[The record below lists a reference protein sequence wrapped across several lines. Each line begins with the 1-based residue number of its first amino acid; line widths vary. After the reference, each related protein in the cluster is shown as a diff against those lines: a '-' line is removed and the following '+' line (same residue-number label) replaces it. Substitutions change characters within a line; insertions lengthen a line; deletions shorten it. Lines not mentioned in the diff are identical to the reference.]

1 MKNYKI
7 IFLLLIVTTIS
18 YAQPQPSNSSQLID
32 AYQKKAELTKS
43 SRIKNIHFRNIGPTI
58 MSGRVVALEVN
69 PEDSTKFYVAYASG
83 GVWYTNNNGTS
94 FTSISE
100 DWPTQNIGEITM
112 DWKNK
117 ILWVGTGENNSS
129 RSSYSGIGILKT
141 EPNGSNWVNVGLA
154 DSHHIGKIIINPE
167 DKNHVI
173 VGVTGHL
180 YSKNKNRGVYVT
192 KDGGKTWKNT
202 LYINDSTGIIDMAST
217 PNSFNIMYASAWE
230 KDRKAWNL
238 DEGGKNS
245 AIYKSIN
252 AGDTWENISI
262 KGSGFPNGEGVGR
275 IGIAV
280 YDENIV
286 YTVLD
291 NQFRREL
298 NNQNEDESLSKES
311 FKDISIDE
319 FKKIESEDLNLFLR
333 SNRFPRKYNAESVK
347 SDIKS
352 GKIEPKDLYNYLVN
366 ANSEL
371 FDTPVIGAEV
381 YKSIDGGKT
390 WNKTH
395 ETYLEGLYY
404 SYGYYF
410 GKIHVDPNNSNKIYT
425 YGVPLITSD
434 DGGKTF
440 YTIGKENVHAD
451 HHDLWINPNK
461 SGHLI
466 NGNDGGV
473 NITYD
478 DGENWIKNNS
488 TEVGQFY
495 SINVDYQKPYNVYGG
510 LQDNGVWMGPH
521 NAIPSKRWNM
531 TGKYPWKSILG
542 GDGMEVQI
550 DSRNPNIVY
559 TGSQFGFYSRLD
571 LETGKR
577 RSVKPVHE
585 LGQSPFRFNW
595 QTPIRLSSH
604 NQDVLYYGS
613 NFLHKSIDKGES
625 WETISE
631 DLTKG
636 GKLGNVPYGT
646 LTTISES
653 PINEDV
659 IYTGSD
665 DGMIYITKNG
675 GKTWK
680 NISKDLPQD
689 LWVSKLYASSHDE
702 NIIYASL
709 DGYRWD
715 NFSPYIF
722 KSSNYG
728 KTWESISSN
737 LPDSPINVIIE
748 DNINSNILYIGN
760 DHGVYASFNQGN
772 KWEPFSSGLTSAA
785 VHDLVIQK
793 DENHL
798 LVGTHGRS
806 IYLADISLIQDFD
819 IDEFTSNIQILKI
832 KDVKYSNRWGTK
844 RSTDK
849 NYINPKINFPVYSK
863 INEEA
868 ELIVLDE
875 NLDIVYSKDILLENG
890 YNFLDYDLIKT
901 DNIDSSKNIK
911 SQNGKYYLQKGSYTI
926 SIKTDDTTIE
936 NQFKIK

>member
-7 IFLLLIVTTIS
+7 IFLLLLASTMS
-18 YAQPQPSNSSQLID
+18 FAQPQSSDSSKLID
-32 AYQKKAELTKS
+32 AYQQKEELTKS
-43 SRIKNIHFRNIGPTI
+43 SRVKNIHFRNIGPTI

-69 PEDSTKFYVAYASG
+69 PKDPTKFYVAYASG
-83 GVWYTNNNGTS
+83 GVWYTDNNGTS
-94 FTSISE
+94 FRSISE
-100 DWPTQNIGEITM
+100 DWPTQNIGEISM
-112 DWKNK
+112 DWNNK

-141 EPNGSNWVNVGLA
+141 EPNGSNWVNVGLT
-154 DSHHIGKIIINPE
+154 DSHHIGKILINPTNK
-167 DKNHVI
+167 DHVI

-192 KDGGKTWKNT
+192 KDGGSTWKKT
-202 LYINDSTGIIDMAST
+202 LYIDDGTGIIDMAYT
-217 PNSFNIMYASAWE
+217 PNSFNIMYATAWE

-238 DEGGKNS
+238 NEGGKSS
-245 AIYKSIN
+245 AIYKSID
-252 AGDTWENISI
+252 AGETWDNIS
-262 KGSGFPNGEGVGR
+262 KEDSGFPVGDGVGR

-280 YDENIV
+280 FDENIV
-286 YTVLD
+286 YAVLD

-298 NNQNEDESLSKES
+298 KNQNEDENLSKEY
-311 FKDISIDE
+311 FKDISIDD
-319 FKKIESEDLNLFLR
+319 FKKIKSDDLNRFLR
-333 SNRFPRKYNAESVK
+333 SNRFPRKYNAKSVN

-352 GKIEPKDLYNYLVN
+352 GKIEPKDLYSYLVN

-381 YKSIDGGKT
+381 YKSVDGGKS

-440 YTIGKENVHAD
+440 YSIGKENVHAD
-451 HHDLWINPNK
+451 HHDLWINPDK

-478 DGENWIKNNS
+478 DGKNWIKNNS

-521 NAIPSKRWNM
+521 NTSPSKRWNM
-531 TGKYPWKSILG
+531 TGNYPWKSILG

-550 DSRNPNIVY
+550 DNRNPNIVY

-577 RSVKPVHE
+577 RSIKPVHE

-613 NFLHKSIDKGES
+613 NFLHKSVDKGDS
-625 WETISE
+625 WEIISD

-636 GKLGNVPYGT
+636 GKMGNVPYGT

-653 PINEDV
+653 PLNKDI

-665 DGMIYITKNG
+665 DGMIHVTKNG

-680 NISKDLPQD
+680 NISQDLPQD
-689 LWVSKLYASSHDE
+689 LWVSKLYASSHEE

-715 NFSPYIF
+715 NFSPYLF
-722 KSSNYG
+722 KSKDYG
-728 KTWESISSN
+728 KTWTSISSN
-737 LPDSPINVIIE
+737 LPDSPINVVIE
-748 DNINSNILYIGN
+748 DNINENILYVGN
-760 DHGVYASFNQGN
+760 DHGVYASLDYGIN
-772 KWEPFSSGLTSAA
+772 WEPFNNGLNSAA

-793 DENHL
+793 DESHL

-806 IYLADISLIQDFD
+806 IYLADIEKIQSLSSD
-819 IDEFTSNIQILKI
+819 ILKSPLYMYPI
-832 KDVKYSNRWGTK
+832 KSIKKSASWGVK
-844 RSTDK
+844 RSVWSEPFNPNLELTIFSSTNKEYQLSIVDSNGNTVYNVSDK
-849 NYINPKINFPVYSK
+849 FDRGFNF
-863 INEEA
+863 I
-868 ELIVLDE
+868 
-875 NLDIVYSKDILLENG
+875 
-890 YNFLDYDLIKT
+890 DYDLKH
-901 DNIDSSKNIK
+901 NQNKN
-911 SQNGKYYLQKGSYTI
+911 GYLDKGSYKVLIITDKDNLEKEFQ
-926 SIKTDDTTIE
+926 IK
-936 NQFKIK
+936 

>member
-7 IFLLLIVTTIS
+7 IFLLLVATNIS
-18 YAQPQPSNSSQLID
+18 YAQPQPSNSSQIID

-43 SRIKNIHFRNIGPTI
+43 SRVKNIHFRNIGPTI

-69 PEDSTKFYVAYASG
+69 PKDPTKFYVAYASG
-83 GVWYTNNNGTS
+83 GVWYTDNNGTS
-94 FTSISE
+94 FRSISE

-112 DWKNK
+112 DWNNK

-141 EPNGSNWVNVGLA
+141 EPNGSNWVNVGLT
-154 DSHHIGKIIINPE
+154 DSHHIGKILINPSNK
-167 DKNHVI
+167 DHVI

-192 KDGGKTWKNT
+192 KDGGGTWKKT
-202 LYINDSTGIIDMAST
+202 LYINDGTGIIDMAHT
-217 PNSFNIMYASAWE
+217 PNSFNIMYATAWE
-230 KDRKAWNL
+230 KDRKTWNL
-238 DEGGKNS
+238 DEGGKHS
-245 AIYKSIN
+245 SIYKSVD
-252 AGDTWENISI
+252 AGATWKNISS
-262 KGSGFPNGEGVGR
+262 KDSGFPNGEGVGR

-286 YTVLD
+286 YAVLD

-298 NNQNEDESLSKES
+298 NNQNEDENLSKEY
-311 FKDISIDE
+311 FKDISIDD
-319 FKKIESEDLNLFLR
+319 FKKIKSDDLNRFLR
-333 SNRFPRKYNAESVK
+333 SNRFPRKYNAKSVN

-352 GKIEPKDLYNYLVN
+352 GKIEPKDLYSYLVN

-381 YKSIDGGKT
+381 YKSVDGGKS

-440 YTIGKENVHAD
+440 YSIGKENVHAD
-451 HHDLWINPNK
+451 HHDLWINPDK

-478 DGENWIKNNS
+478 DGKNWIKNNS

-521 NAIPSKRWNM
+521 NTSPSKRWNM
-531 TGKYPWKSILG
+531 TGNYPWKSILG

-577 RSVKPVHE
+577 RSIKPVHE

-613 NFLHKSIDKGES
+613 NFLHKSVDKGDS
-625 WETISE
+625 WEIISD

-636 GKLGNVPYGT
+636 GKMGNVPYGT

-653 PINEDV
+653 PLNKDI

-665 DGMIYITKNG
+665 DGMIHVTKNG

-680 NISKDLPQD
+680 NISQDLPQD
-689 LWVSKLYASSHDE
+689 LWVSKLYASSHEE

-715 NFSPYIF
+715 NFSPYLF
-722 KSSNYG
+722 KSMDYG
-728 KTWESISSN
+728 KTWTSISSN
-737 LPDSPINVIIE
+737 LPDSPINVVIE
-748 DNINSNILYIGN
+748 DNINQNILYVGN
-760 DHGVYASFNQGN
+760 DHGVYVSLDSGIN
-772 KWEPFSSGLTSAA
+772 WEPFSSGLTSAA

-806 IYLADISLIQDFD
+806 IYLAEIEKIQGLS
-819 IDEFTSNIQILKI
+819 DEILKSSLYI
-832 KDVKYSNRWGTK
+832 YPLKSIRKSPSWGVK
-844 RSTDK
+844 RSIWSES
-849 NYINPKINFPVYSK
+849 NNPNLELTIFSSSK
-863 INEEA
+863 KDYQLSIIDSEGSTIYN
-868 ELIVLDE
+868 VLDKLDRGFNFIDY
-875 NLDIVYSKDILLENG
+875 NLKHNQNNNND
-890 YNFLDYDLIKT
+890 FLD
-901 DNIDSSKNIK
+901 
-911 SQNGKYYLQKGSYTI
+911 KGSYKVLIITDKDNLEKEFQ
-926 SIKTDDTTIE
+926 IK
-936 NQFKIK
+936 